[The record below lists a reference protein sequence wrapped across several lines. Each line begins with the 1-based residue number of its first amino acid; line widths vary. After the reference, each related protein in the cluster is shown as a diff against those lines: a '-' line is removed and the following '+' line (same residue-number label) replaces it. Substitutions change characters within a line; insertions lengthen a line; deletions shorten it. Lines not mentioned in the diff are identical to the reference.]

1 MNETNEFSFLL
12 RPSDHGVG
20 VFAVHDIAKGV
31 HLRLFGDKETIDL
44 RSIERTKGSVPE
56 VFRDFCM
63 DRGDKLVCPQDFGH
77 MHVGWYLNHSK
88 DSNTYRDT
96 DYKWYSA
103 REIKAG
109 EEIFIDYNSLEEPT
123 EAKADYYKN

>member
-1 MNETNEFSFLL
+1 MNATNEFSFLL
-12 RPSDHGVG
+12 KPSAYGVG
-20 VFAVHDIAKGV
+20 VFAAHDIPEGT

-44 RSIERTKGSVPE
+44 RSIERTKDSVPE

-63 DRGDKLVCPQDFGH
+63 DRGDTLVCPQDFGH

-96 DYKWYSA
+96 DYKWYASKD
-103 REIKAG
+103 IKEG
-109 EEIFIDYNSLEEPT
+109 EEILIDYNSLEEPT
-123 EAKADYYKN
+123 EAKAEYYNN